1 MLLLRKELCG
11 SLPSVQEFGLGT
23 LRNICCTATDLQRAL
38 VRHGGVEVIQ
48 NALRL
53 HSEHLMLQ
61 IYGIGCLLC
70 IPVDL
75 GPPHAFGGTEDRTYQ
90 VL

>member
-1 MLLLRKELCG
+1 M
-11 SLPSVQEFGLGT
+11 QEFGLGT
-23 LRNICCTATDLQRAL
+23 LRNICCTAKDLQGAL

-53 HSEHLMLQ
+53 HSEHLMVQ
-61 IYGIGCLLC
+61 IYGMGCLLC
-70 IPVDL
+70 ISFDL